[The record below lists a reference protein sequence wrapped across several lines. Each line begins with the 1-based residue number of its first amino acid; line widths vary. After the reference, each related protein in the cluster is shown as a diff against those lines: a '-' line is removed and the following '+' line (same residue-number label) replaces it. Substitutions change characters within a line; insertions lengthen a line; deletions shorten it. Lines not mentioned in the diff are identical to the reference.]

1 MSPLLFVPCK
11 KERSQMTPQEQMKNR
26 LKKLGIPS
34 ISIDVYGKQ
43 IVIQCRGKLTSEKW
57 NSVLYKICKRVRVVK
72 TKKQTDATLHFFTG
86 KKYYDIYLIGG
97 TI

>member
-1 MSPLLFVPCK
+1 
-11 KERSQMTPQEQMKNR
+11 MTPQEQMKNR

-34 ISIDVYGKQ
+34 ISIDVYGRQ

-57 NSVLYKICKRVRVVK
+57 NSVLYKICKKVKVLK
-72 TKKQTDATLHFFTG
+72 TKRQTDATLQLFTG
-86 KKYYDIYLIGG
+86 RKYYDIYLIGG